1 MLLVSILFP
10 FVKPFRAS
18 WPGKPFFV
26 RSSTAD
32 KWEDKTSVRREGAD
46 GIPKIPRHAEICG
59 RLPSSP
65 PAESAGGTWRSS
77 RPQYV
82 CTGKRLPDMMPD
94 GLQSKEQALNDQ
106 SHPNTAAN
114 VGTSQTVE

>member
-1 MLLVSILFP
+1 MLLVLILFP
-10 FVKPFRAS
+10 FVKPRRAS
-18 WPGKPFFV
+18 WPGKPFSV

-32 KWEDKTSVRREGAD
+32 KREDKTSVRLEGAD

-59 RLPSSP
+59 RLPSGP
-65 PAESAGGTWRSS
+65 PAESAGGTCRSS

-94 GLQSKEQALNDQ
+94 GLQSKEQTLNEQ
-106 SHPNTAAN
+106 SYPSTAAN
-114 VGTSQTVE
+114 VGTS

>member
-10 FVKPFRAS
+10 FVKPFGAS

-65 PAESAGGTWRSS
+65 PAESAGGIVVPPVHSTFARENAF
-77 RPQYV
+77 R
-82 CTGKRLPDMMPD
+82 T
-94 GLQSKEQALNDQ
+94 
-106 SHPNTAAN
+106 
-114 VGTSQTVE
+114 